1 MQIIY
6 KTGDALAGPER
17 FFCHGCN
24 AQGVMGSGVAAQVR
38 DQFPAAYDGYRKQY
52 EREGLKL
59 GDCISVD
66 CRTKTIVNAVT
77 QEHYGRDPNRLYVS
91 YDAIERAIR
100 HINAWSHFASTIE
113 PMKRMIGQPKEV
125 AFPLI
130 GAGLANGDWDIISK
144 IIEEFSTEFQ
154 PVVYLFDGK
163 MPQGRGGVR

>member
-38 DQFPAAYDGYRKQY
+38 AQYPAAYDAYRQHY

-59 GDCISVD
+59 GDRISVGG
-66 CRTKTIVNAVT
+66 TKVIINAVT
-77 QEHYGRDPNRLYVS
+77 QEHYGRDPNRVYVS
-91 YDAIERAIR
+91 YDAIEKVIKG
-100 HINAWSHFASTIE
+100 INAWAWGAEHIDSMRRVVGK
-113 PMKRMIGQPKEV
+113 PDVV

-144 IIEEFSTEFQ
+144 IIEEFSPDFQ

>member
-6 KTGDALAGPER
+6 KTGDALAGTER

-24 AQGVMGSGVAAQVR
+24 AQGVMGSGIAAQVR
-38 DQFPAAYDGYRKQY
+38 AQFPAAYKAYREQY

-59 GDCISVD
+59 GDRISVD
-66 CRTKTIVNAVT
+66 CGTKTIINAVT
-77 QEHYGRDPNRLYVS
+77 QEHYGRDPNTVYVS
-91 YDAIERAIR
+91 YEAIEKAVRG
-100 HINAWSHFASTIE
+100 INAWSALAENSA

-144 IIEEFSTEFQ
+144 IIEGLSTDFQ

>member
-6 KTGDALAGPER
+6 KDGDALAGPER

-24 AQGVMGSGVAAQVR
+24 AQGVMGSGIAAQVR
-38 DQFPAAYDGYRKQY
+38 EQFPAAYKAYRDHY

-59 GDCISVD
+59 GDRISVD
-66 CRTKTIVNAVT
+66 CTTKVIINAVT
-77 QEHYGRDPNRLYVS
+77 QEHYGRDPNRVYVS
-91 YDAIERAIR
+91 YDAIEKAIKG
-100 HINAWSHFASTIE
+100 INAWAHFAENIDSMRRVVGK
-113 PMKRMIGQPKEV
+113 PDSV

-130 GAGLANGDWDIISK
+130 GAGLANGDWDVISK
-144 IIEEFSTEFQ
+144 IIEEFSTDFQ